1 MGSCFPAF
9 SIIDIE
15 ALKMVSVSIK
25 DTYGNGL
32 YASNSSIILQNSF
45 FVMNGKNKSCI
56 LFGAAI
62 AIVSSNITMEGK
74 LSFISNSAVYGG
86 AINAYSSTISIKGDV
101 MFQNNSVSADG
112 GAIATHSSNIAMEG
126 ELSFISNSA
135 EYAGAIN
142 AYSSTISMKGD
153 VMFQNN
159 SASVYGGAIATH
171 SSNIAMEGEL
181 SFISNSAGYAGAIDA
196 YSSTISIKGD
206 VMFQNNSV
214 SVYGGA
220 IRIKS
225 SNITMEGEVSFI
237 SNSAVDVGAIDAYSS
252 TISIKGDVM
261 FQNNSASDL
270 GGAIVIRSSN
280 IAMEGELSFISNSA
294 VNAGAIY
301 AYSSSTISMTGD
313 VMFQNNSAS
322 ADGGAIATHSSN
334 IAMEGEL
341 SFISNSAGYAG
352 AIDAYSSTISI
363 KGDVMF
369 QNNSASDLGGAIVIR
384 SSNIAMEGELSFI
397 SNSAVYAGAIYAYSS
412 STISMTGDVM
422 FQNNSA
428 SRIGGAISIRSSNI
442 TMERE
447 VSFISNSAVYAGAIY
462 ANSSTISIKGDVMF
476 QNNSASADGGAIA
489 THSSNIAME
498 GELSFISNSAVYT
511 GDVMFQNNSASRI
524 GGAISIIS
532 SNITMEGEVS
542 FISNS
547 AVYAGVIYANS
558 STISIKGDVMFQNNS
573 ASDVGGAI
581 IIGSSNIAMEG
592 ELSFISN
599 SALNAGA
606 IYADS
611 SSTISMKGDVMF
623 QNNSASVHG
632 GAIATHSSNIA
643 MEGEL
648 SFISNSAGYAG
659 AIEAYSSTISIKGDV
674 MFQNNSASADRG
686 AISITSSNITMEG
699 ELSFISNSAEYAG
712 AIRIVSSNMTMEGE
726 VSFIGNS
733 AVDVGAI
740 DAYSSTISIK
750 GDVMFQNNS
759 VSNLGGAIAIDSSN
773 IIMEGK
779 LSFISNSADYGGAI
793 VAANSS
799 TISIQGDV
807 MFQNNSATQLGGAM
821 FLSDSSCRHLE
832 SAFLLFHNNQAV
844 KGGAVYVANSMFYL
858 GDYSWFTG
866 NHAETQG
873 GAISAQSS
881 NVHVQGNVHFFD
893 NNAQLGRSM
902 YLEYNS
908 RIYFSST
915 TDLIFQ
921 NNTAEKGRAI
931 YIMDSTYIAS
941 CSHLANDGF
950 FDSANRCAFGSSSS
964 YPFPV
969 LLLNTSMIER
979 GNQLFGGFPTFCTD
993 SSYYND
999 LKKVQSMQNNPP
1011 VVSSEPST
1019 LQVCDHRP
1027 LDLELTVSRGEMLR
1041 RPVIARDQ
1049 FYLPV
1054 PATIRAYFT
1063 SSNGSTSDLAEGQS
1077 LQKIGAECTTLNYTV
1092 FSAQET
1098 VDLYIYAE
1106 EGPCGPTE
1114 SMRFTIHLQDC
1125 PHVFVLNNLHC
1136 VCEKR
1141 LQKFTNSC
1149 NIDNR
1154 TFKRT
1159 SDSNFWVGIEQQN
1172 GTYLGLI
1179 LHPHCPLD
1187 YCRNDQI
1194 DVSTEDLD
1202 SQCQFNRTG
1211 ILCGACRS
1219 NFSLTLGGS
1228 QCLECNNSHL
1238 GLLVVFAVAG
1248 IILVFIITLLRLTV
1262 SIGTLSGLVFYAN
1275 IIAINRAIFLPQGTT
1290 NILTV
1295 FVAWLNL
1302 DVGIVMCF
1310 FDGMD
1315 TYTLTWLQYV
1325 FPCYIWFLAVAIVL
1339 ISQRSV
1345 RISRFLGNNPV
1356 SVLTTLFLLSY
1367 ASILRTL
1374 ITALSSATLEYPDN
1388 HTRVVWRYDGHVDYF
1403 KGKHIPLFI
1412 FSLIVVFFLFLP
1424 YTLFLFFSQW
1434 LQVLSNWKILFWMNS
1449 ARIKIFLDTYHAPY
1463 NIKHRYWP
1471 LLLLIR
1477 CALFIVFDSNPS
1489 GDPSINLLC
1498 ITSAS
1503 LGLAV
1508 FTRSIN
1514 IYSNWPLD
1522 ILEGSFILN
1531 LGILAGAS
1539 YYVRLSGGNQEFVTY
1554 LSIGVVLTEFVGIVI
1569 YHAILQLKDTAV
1581 VKCIKMPTMIK
1592 VLQRDENGKD
1602 KVKKDDIKDATEMGD
1617 VDGAREFEKC
1627 ANYRESVLYIADD

>member
-1 MGSCFPAF
+1 MEIVNISSVYIYDISVISCGNEHFTWTTICWCFPAF

-15 ALKMVSVSIK
+15 ALKMVSVSIQ
-25 DTYGNGL
+25 DSYGNGL
-32 YASNSSIILQNSF
+32 CASNSSIILQNSSF
-45 FVMNGKNKSCI
+45 AMNGKSKSCT
-56 LFGAAI
+56 LFNAAI
-62 AIVSSNITMEGK
+62 ATQSSNITMEGK
-74 LSFISNSAVYGG
+74 LSFICNSAG
-86 AINAYSSTISIKGDV
+86 AIDAHLSTIIMKGDV
-101 MFQNNSVSADG
+101 MFQNNSASDRG
-112 GAIATHSSNIAMEG
+112 GAIVTHSSNIAMEG
-126 ELSFISNSA
+126 ELSFVSNSA
-135 EYAGAIN
+135 EYAGAID
-142 AYSSTISMKGD
+142 AYLSTIIM
-153 VMFQNN
+153 
-159 SASVYGGAIATH
+159 
-171 SSNIAMEGEL
+171 
-181 SFISNSAGYAGAIDA
+181 
-196 YSSTISIKGD
+196 
-206 VMFQNNSV
+206 
-214 SVYGGA
+214 
-220 IRIKS
+220 
-225 SNITMEGEVSFI
+225 
-237 SNSAVDVGAIDAYSS
+237 
-252 TISIKGDVM
+252 
-261 FQNNSASDL
+261 
-270 GGAIVIRSSN
+270 
-280 IAMEGELSFISNSA
+280 
-294 VNAGAIY
+294 
-301 AYSSSTISMTGD
+301 
-313 VMFQNNSAS
+313 
-322 ADGGAIATHSSN
+322 
-334 IAMEGEL
+334 
-341 SFISNSAGYAG
+341 
-352 AIDAYSSTISI
+352 
-363 KGDVMF
+363 
-369 QNNSASDLGGAIVIR
+369 
-384 SSNIAMEGELSFI
+384 
-397 SNSAVYAGAIYAYSS
+397 
-412 STISMTGDVM
+412 
-422 FQNNSA
+422 
-428 SRIGGAISIRSSNI
+428 
-442 TMERE
+442 
-447 VSFISNSAVYAGAIY
+447 
-462 ANSSTISIKGDVMF
+462 KGDVMF
-476 QNNSASADGGAIA
+476 QNNSASADGGAIV
-489 THSSNIAME
+489 THSSNIAVV
-498 GELSFISNSAVYT
+498 GELSFISNSA
-511 GDVMFQNNSASRI
+511 
-524 GGAISIIS
+524 
-532 SNITMEGEVS
+532 
-542 FISNS
+542 
-547 AVYAGVIYANS
+547 
-558 STISIKGDVMFQNNS
+558 K
-573 ASDVGGAI
+573 
-581 IIGSSNIAMEG
+581 
-592 ELSFISN
+592 
-599 SALNAGA
+599 
-606 IYADS
+606 
-611 SSTISMKGDVMF
+611 
-623 QNNSASVHG
+623 
-632 GAIATHSSNIA
+632 
-643 MEGEL
+643 
-648 SFISNSAGYAG
+648 YAG
-659 AIEAYSSTISIKGDV
+659 AIIAYSSTISI
-674 MFQNNSASADRG
+674 
-686 AISITSSNITMEG
+686 EG
-699 ELSFISNSAEYAG
+699 
-712 AIRIVSSNMTMEGE
+712 
-726 VSFIGNS
+726 
-733 AVDVGAI
+733 
-740 DAYSSTISIK
+740 
-750 GDVMFQNNS
+750 
-759 VSNLGGAIAIDSSN
+759 
-773 IIMEGK
+773 
-779 LSFISNSADYGGAI
+779 
-793 VAANSS
+793 
-799 TISIQGDV
+799 
-807 MFQNNSATQLGGAM
+807 
-821 FLSDSSCRHLE
+821 E
-832 SAFLLFHNNQAV
+832 SAFLMFHNNQAV
-844 KGGAVYVANSMFYL
+844 KGGAVYVVDSFFYL
-858 GDYSWFTG
+858 GGYSWFTG

-881 NVHVQGNVHFFD
+881 DVHVHGNVRFFD
-893 NNAQLGRSM
+893 NNAQLGGSM

-915 TDLIFQ
+915 TDLIFR

-950 FDSANRCAFGSSSS
+950 FDSANRCAFGSFFYS

-969 LLLNTSMIER
+969 LLLNTSIIER
-979 GNQLFGGFPTFCTD
+979 GNELFGGFPTFCKD
-993 SSYYND
+993 SSFYND
-999 LKKVQSMQNNPP
+999 LKEVQSMQNNPP

-1027 LDLELTVSRGEMLR
+1027 LDLELTVSRGEMFR

-1092 FSAQET
+1092 FSALET

-1106 EGPCGPTE
+1106 EGPCGPAE
-1114 SMRFTIHLQDC
+1114 SMRITIHLQDC

-1219 NFSLTLGGS
+1219 NFSLALGGS
-1228 QCLECNNSHL
+1228 QCLECTNSHL

-1275 IIAINRAIFLPQGTT
+1275 IIAVNRAIFLPRGTT

-1302 DVGIVMCF
+1302 DVGIVTCF

-1325 FPCYIWFLAVAIVL
+1325 FPCYIWFLAIAIVL

-1388 HTRVVWRYDGHVDYF
+1388 RTRVVWRYDGHVDYL

-1412 FSLIVVFFLFLP
+1412 FSLIVVLFLFLP

-1434 LQVLSNWKILFWMNS
+1434 LQVLSNRKILFWMNS
-1449 ARIKIFLDTYHAPY
+1449 ARIKIFLDTYHAPH

-1471 LLLLIR
+1471 GLLLLVR
-1477 CALFIVFDSNPS
+1477 CALFIVFASNPS

-1498 ITSAS
+1498 IISAS

-1569 YHAILQLKDTAV
+1569 YHAILQLKDPAV

-1592 VLQRDENGKD
+1592 VLQRDEIGKD
-1602 KVKKDDIKDATEMGD
+1602 KVKKDNIKDATEMGD

>member
-1 MGSCFPAF
+1 MIFLAGEHYLNTSFKIASIRYLSLVSNGSITDPSRIICQERVGLEVVNISSVYIYDISVFSCGNEHFTRTTIGVCFPAF

-15 ALKMVSVSIK
+15 ALKMVSVSIQ

-74 LSFISNSAVYGG
+74 LSFISNSADYGG
-86 AINAYSSTISIKGDV
+86 AIAADSSTISIDGDV
-101 MFQNNSVSADG
+101 MFQNNSASDSV
-112 GAIATHSSNIAMEG
+112 GAIAIVSSNITMEG
-126 ELSFISNSA
+126 KLSFISNSA
-135 EYAGAIN
+135 VYGGAIAADSSTISIDGDVMFQN
-142 AYSSTISMKGD
+142 NSASDYVGAIAIESSNITMEGKLSFISNRADCGGAIVAADSSTISMKGD

-159 SASVYGGAIATH
+159 SASV
-171 SSNIAMEGEL
+171 
-181 SFISNSAGYAGAIDA
+181 
-196 YSSTISIKGD
+196 
-206 VMFQNNSV
+206 V
-214 SVYGGA
+214 
-220 IRIKS
+220 
-225 SNITMEGEVSFI
+225 
-237 SNSAVDVGAIDAYSS
+237 
-252 TISIKGDVM
+252 
-261 FQNNSASDL
+261 
-270 GGAIVIRSSN
+270 GGAIVI
-280 IAMEGELSFISNSA
+280 F
-294 VNAGAIY
+294 
-301 AYSSSTISMTGD
+301 
-313 VMFQNNSAS
+313 
-322 ADGGAIATHSSN
+322 
-334 IAMEGEL
+334 
-341 SFISNSAGYAG
+341 
-352 AIDAYSSTISI
+352 
-363 KGDVMF
+363 
-369 QNNSASDLGGAIVIR
+369 
-384 SSNIAMEGELSFI
+384 
-397 SNSAVYAGAIYAYSS
+397 
-412 STISMTGDVM
+412 
-422 FQNNSA
+422 
-428 SRIGGAISIRSSNI
+428 SSNI
-442 TMERE
+442 T
-447 VSFISNSAVYAGAIY
+447 
-462 ANSSTISIKGDVMF
+462 
-476 QNNSASADGGAIA
+476 
-489 THSSNIAME
+489 
-498 GELSFISNSAVYT
+498 
-511 GDVMFQNNSASRI
+511 
-524 GGAISIIS
+524 
-532 SNITMEGEVS
+532 
-542 FISNS
+542 
-547 AVYAGVIYANS
+547 
-558 STISIKGDVMFQNNS
+558 
-573 ASDVGGAI
+573 
-581 IIGSSNIAMEG
+581 
-592 ELSFISN
+592 
-599 SALNAGA
+599 
-606 IYADS
+606 
-611 SSTISMKGDVMF
+611 
-623 QNNSASVHG
+623 
-632 GAIATHSSNIA
+632 
-643 MEGEL
+643 
-648 SFISNSAGYAG
+648 
-659 AIEAYSSTISIKGDV
+659 
-674 MFQNNSASADRG
+674 
-686 AISITSSNITMEG
+686 
-699 ELSFISNSAEYAG
+699 
-712 AIRIVSSNMTMEGE
+712 
-726 VSFIGNS
+726 
-733 AVDVGAI
+733 
-740 DAYSSTISIK
+740 
-750 GDVMFQNNS
+750 
-759 VSNLGGAIAIDSSN
+759 
-773 IIMEGK
+773 MEGK

-793 VAANSS
+793 VAADSS

-807 MFQNNSATQLGGAM
+807 MFQNNSAQLGGAM

-832 SAFLLFHNNQAV
+832 SAFLVFHNNQAV
-844 KGGAVYVANSMFYL
+844 KGGAVYVTDSMFYL

-881 NVHVQGNVHFFD
+881 HVHVQGNVHFFD
-893 NNAQLGRSM
+893 NNAQLGGSM

-921 NNTAEKGRAI
+921 NTTAEKGRAI

-979 GNQLFGGFPTFCTD
+979 GNELFGGFPTFCTD

-999 LKKVQSMQNNPP
+999 LKKVQSIQNNPP
-1011 VVSSEPST
+1011 VVSSEPSMI
-1019 LQVCDHRP
+1019 QVCDHQP
-1027 LDLELTVSRGEMLR
+1027 LELTVNRGEMFR

-1049 FYLPV
+1049 FHLPV

-1063 SSNGSTSDLAEGQS
+1063 SINGSTSDLAEGQS

-1092 FSAQET
+1092 FSALET

-1106 EGPCGPTE
+1106 EGPCGPDE
-1114 SMRFTIHLQDC
+1114 SMHITIHLQDC

-1159 SDSNFWVGIEQQN
+1159 SDSNFWVGIEQHN

-1194 DVSTEDLD
+1194 DVSIEDLD

-1219 NFSLTLGGS
+1219 NFSLALGGS
-1228 QCLECNNSHL
+1228 QCLECTNSHL

-1248 IILVFIITLLRLTV
+1248 IIIVFIITLLRLTV
-1262 SIGTLSGLVFYAN
+1262 SIGTLSGLIFYAN
-1275 IIAINRAIFLPQGTT
+1275 IIAVNRAIFLPRGTT

-1302 DVGIVMCF
+1302 DVSIVTCF

-1325 FPCYIWFLAVAIVL
+1325 FPCYIWFLAIAIIL

-1367 ASILRTL
+1367 ASIFRTL

-1388 HTRVVWRYDGHVDYF
+1388 CTRVVWRYDGHVDYL

-1412 FSLIVVFFLFLP
+1412 LSLIIVLFLFLP

-1449 ARIKIFLDTYHAPY
+1449 ARIKIFLDTYHAPH

-1471 LLLLIR
+1471 GLLLLVR
-1477 CALFIVFDSNPS
+1477 CALFIVFASNPS

-1498 ITSAS
+1498 ITSIS
-1503 LGLAV
+1503 LGLAT

-1539 YYVRLSGGNQEFVTY
+1539 YYVRLSGGNQEVVTY
-1554 LSIGVVLTEFVGIVI
+1554 LSIGIVLTEFVGIVI
-1569 YHAILQLKDTAV
+1569 YHVIIQLKHTAV
-1581 VKCIKMPTMIK
+1581 VKRIIVPTMVK
-1592 VLQRDENGKD
+1592 VLQRDENGKE
-1602 KVKKDDIKDATEMGD
+1602 KAKKDDIKDDTEMDD
-1617 VDGAREFEKC
+1617 VDRAKEFEKC
-1627 ANYRESVLYIADD
+1627 AHYRESVLYIADD

>member
-1 MGSCFPAF
+1 MIFLAGEHYLNTSFKIASIRYLSLVSNGSITDPSRIICQGRVGLEIVNISSVYIYDISVISCGNEHFTRITIGSCFPAF

-62 AIVSSNITMEGK
+62 TIVSSNITMEGK

-101 MFQNNSVSADG
+101 MFQNNSASADG

-126 ELSFISNSA
+126 ELSFINNSA

-181 SFISNSAGYAGAIDA
+181 SFISNSAGYGGAIVA

-294 VNAGAIY
+294 V
-301 AYSSSTISMTGD
+301 
-313 VMFQNNSAS
+313 
-322 ADGGAIATHSSN
+322 
-334 IAMEGEL
+334 
-341 SFISNSAGYAG
+341 
-352 AIDAYSSTISI
+352 
-363 KGDVMF
+363 
-369 QNNSASDLGGAIVIR
+369 
-384 SSNIAMEGELSFI
+384 
-397 SNSAVYAGAIYAYSS
+397 YAGAIYAYSS

-442 TMERE
+442 TMEGE

-498 GELSFISNSAVYT
+498 GELSFISNSIVYT

-524 GGAISIIS
+524 GGAISIRS

-547 AVYAGVIYANS
+547 AVYAGAIYANS

-573 ASDVGGAI
+573 ASDLGGAI

-599 SALNAGA
+599 SAGDAGA
-606 IYADS
+606 IVAY
-611 SSTISMKGDVMF
+611 SSTISIKGDVMF
-623 QNNSASVHG
+623 QNNSASADG

-674 MFQNNSASADRG
+674 MFQNNSAYAYSSSTISMTGDVMFQNNSASRIGG
-686 AISITSSNITMEG
+686 AIAIQSSNITMEG

-726 VSFIGNS
+726 VSFISNS

-740 DAYSSTISIK
+740 DAFLSSTISMK

-759 VSNLGGAIAIDSSN
+759 ASNFGGAIAIDSSN

-779 LSFISNSADYGGAI
+779 LSFISNSADYAAGAI
-793 VAANSS
+793 VAANS

-807 MFQNNSATQLGGAM
+807 MFQNNSAQLGGAM

-832 SAFLLFHNNQAV
+832 SAFLLFHNNKAV
-844 KGGAVYVANSMFYL
+844 KGGAVYVADSMFYL
-858 GDYSWFTG
+858 GGYSWFTG

-881 NVHVQGNVHFFD
+881 DVHVQGNVHFFD
-893 NNAQLGRSM
+893 NNAQLGGSM

-941 CSHLANDGF
+941 CSHLAYDGF
-950 FDSANRCAFGSSSS
+950 FDSANRCAFGSSS

-969 LLLNTSMIER
+969 LLLNTSMMER
-979 GNQLFGGFPTFCTD
+979 GNELFGGFPTFCTD

-1027 LDLELTVSRGEMLR
+1027 LDLELTVSRGEMFR

-1063 SSNGSTSDLAEGQS
+1063 SSNGRTSDLAEGQT

-1172 GTYLGLI
+1172 GTYFGLI

-1187 YCRNDQI
+1187 YCWNDQI

-1219 NFSLTLGGS
+1219 NFSLALGGS
-1228 QCLECNNSHL
+1228 QCLECTNSHL
-1238 GLLVVFAVAG
+1238 GLLIVFAVAG

-1275 IIAINRAIFLPQGTT
+1275 IIAVNRAIFLPRGTT

-1302 DVGIVMCF
+1302 DIGIVTCF

-1356 SVLTTLFLLSY
+1356 SVLTTLLLLSY

-1388 HTRVVWRYDGHVDYF
+1388 RTRVVWRYDGHVDYL

-1412 FSLIVVFFLFLP
+1412 FSLIIVLFLFLP

-1449 ARIKIFLDTYHAPY
+1449 ARIKIFLDTYHAPH

-1471 LLLLIR
+1471 GLLLLVR
-1477 CALFIVFDSNPS
+1477 CALLIVFDSNPS
-1489 GDPSINLLC
+1489 GNPSINLLC

>member
-1 MGSCFPAF
+1 
-9 SIIDIE
+9 
-15 ALKMVSVSIK
+15 
-25 DTYGNGL
+25 
-32 YASNSSIILQNSF
+32 
-45 FVMNGKNKSCI
+45 
-56 LFGAAI
+56 
-62 AIVSSNITMEGK
+62 
-74 LSFISNSAVYGG
+74 
-86 AINAYSSTISIKGDV
+86 
-101 MFQNNSVSADG
+101 
-112 GAIATHSSNIAMEG
+112 
-126 ELSFISNSA
+126 
-135 EYAGAIN
+135 
-142 AYSSTISMKGD
+142 
-153 VMFQNN
+153 MFQNN

-196 YSSTISIKGD
+196 YSSSTISIKGD
-206 VMFQNNSV
+206 VMFQNNSA
-214 SVYGGA
+214 SRIGGA
-220 IRIKS
+220 ITIRS

-237 SNSAVDVGAIDAYSS
+237 SNSA
-252 TISIKGDVM
+252 
-261 FQNNSASDL
+261 
-270 GGAIVIRSSN
+270 
-280 IAMEGELSFISNSA
+280 E
-294 VNAGAIY
+294 NAGAIY
-301 AYSSSTISMTGD
+301 AY
-313 VMFQNNSAS
+313 
-322 ADGGAIATHSSN
+322 
-334 IAMEGEL
+334 
-341 SFISNSAGYAG
+341 
-352 AIDAYSSTISI
+352 
-363 KGDVMF
+363 
-369 QNNSASDLGGAIVIR
+369 
-384 SSNIAMEGELSFI
+384 
-397 SNSAVYAGAIYAYSS
+397 
-412 STISMTGDVM
+412 
-422 FQNNSA
+422 
-428 SRIGGAISIRSSNI
+428 
-442 TMERE
+442 
-447 VSFISNSAVYAGAIY
+447 
-462 ANSSTISIKGDVMF
+462 
-476 QNNSASADGGAIA
+476 
-489 THSSNIAME
+489 
-498 GELSFISNSAVYT
+498 
-511 GDVMFQNNSASRI
+511 
-524 GGAISIIS
+524 
-532 SNITMEGEVS
+532 
-542 FISNS
+542 
-547 AVYAGVIYANS
+547 
-558 STISIKGDVMFQNNS
+558 
-573 ASDVGGAI
+573 
-581 IIGSSNIAMEG
+581 
-592 ELSFISN
+592 
-599 SALNAGA
+599 
-606 IYADS
+606 
-611 SSTISMKGDVMF
+611 
-623 QNNSASVHG
+623 
-632 GAIATHSSNIA
+632 
-643 MEGEL
+643 
-648 SFISNSAGYAG
+648 
-659 AIEAYSSTISIKGDV
+659 
-674 MFQNNSASADRG
+674 
-686 AISITSSNITMEG
+686 
-699 ELSFISNSAEYAG
+699 
-712 AIRIVSSNMTMEGE
+712 
-726 VSFIGNS
+726 
-733 AVDVGAI
+733 
-740 DAYSSTISIK
+740 
-750 GDVMFQNNS
+750 
-759 VSNLGGAIAIDSSN
+759 
-773 IIMEGK
+773 
-779 LSFISNSADYGGAI
+779 
-793 VAANSS
+793 SS

-807 MFQNNSATQLGGAM
+807 MFQNNSAQLGGAM

-832 SAFLLFHNNQAV
+832 SAFLTFHNNQAV
-844 KGGAVYVANSMFYL
+844 KGGAVYVTDSIFYL

-881 NVHVQGNVHFFD
+881 DIHVQGNVHFFD
-893 NNAQLGRSM
+893 NNAQLGGSM

-908 RIYFSST
+908 CIYFSST

-941 CSHLANDGF
+941 CSHLENDGF
-950 FDSANRCAFGSSSS
+950 FNSSNRCAFGSSS

-969 LLLNTSMIER
+969 LLLNTSMMER
-979 GNQLFGGFPTFCTD
+979 GNELFGGFPTFCTH

-1027 LDLELTVSRGEMLR
+1027 LDLELTVSRGEMFR
-1041 RPVIARDQ
+1041 RQVIARDQ

-1063 SSNGSTSDLAEGQS
+1063 SSNGGTSDLAKGQS

-1092 FSAQET
+1092 FSTLET

-1106 EGPCGPTE
+1106 EGPCGPDE
-1114 SMRFTIHLQDC
+1114 SMRITIHLQDC
-1125 PHVFVLNNLHC
+1125 PHVFVLNNSHC

-1159 SDSNFWVGIEQQN
+1159 RDSNFWVGIEQQN

-1219 NFSLTLGGS
+1219 NFSLALGGS
-1228 QCLECNNSHL
+1228 QCLECTNSHL
-1238 GLLVVFAVAG
+1238 GLLIVFAVAG

-1275 IIAINRAIFLPQGTT
+1275 IIAVNRAIFLPRGTT

-1302 DVGIVMCF
+1302 DVGIITCF

-1345 RISRFLGNNPV
+1345 LISRFLGNNPV

-1388 HTRVVWRYDGHVDYF
+1388 CTRVVWRYDGHVDYL

-1412 FSLIVVFFLFLP
+1412 FSLIVVLFLFLP

-1449 ARIKIFLDTYHAPY
+1449 ARIKIFLDTYHAPH

-1471 LLLLIR
+1471 GLLLLVR
-1477 CALFIVFDSNPS
+1477 CALFIIFDSNPS

-1508 FTRSIN
+1508 FKGSIN

-1539 YYVRLSGGNQEFVTY
+1539 YYVRLSGGNQEFITY